1 MAKFKV
7 TFTIERDDE
16 LKEHD
21 ETFFDRQ
28 HIADEIQS
36 WLQDLDFTFPDGIQ
50 IQVEKQDTQRTLTGA
65 LILYA
70 FFR

>member
-7 TFTIERDDE
+7 TFTLERDDE

-50 IQVEKQDTQRTLTGA
+50 IQVEK
-65 LILYA
+65 
-70 FFR
+70 